1 MLGLKTGI
9 SKGFGG
15 ASLRNISA
23 QSLQYLSRL
32 VPYPTSARERIY
44 CDFIDG
50 LVSAGLENHF
60 DFLAINCA
68 ANEGTSLTNVW
79 SSDYQA
85 IQVKITSGLIFT
97 ADSGWSSG
105 SIGHH
110 ISSQFNPSTATSPKY
125 TLNDAMVGFWSGSPT
140 TLAET
145 SIFAATL
152 AAPQTPL
159 PQVSLSPRWTNG
171 ISYFCVNSS
180 SDSSAASSITS
191 DGLFIAQRT
200 ASNASALYRNNS
212 IVVSSSQASTSV
224 PNGVIRFRCTRPTRI
239 MFIGKS
245 MNSSQ
250 RASFQ
255 TLCENLVSS
264 ITGGTP

>member
-32 VPYPTSARERIY
+32 VPYPTSAREKAY

-50 LVSAGLENHF
+50 LVNAGLGDHF
-60 DFLAINCA
+60 DFLSINCA
-68 ANEGTSLTNVW
+68 VNGGTSLTNVW
-79 SSDYQA
+79 GTQYTA
-85 IQVKITSGLIFT
+85 IEIELTSGLTFS
-97 ADSGWSSG
+97 ANSGWSGGVS
-105 SIGHH
+105 GHH
-110 ISSQFNPSTATSPKY
+110 ISTQFNPAIAISPKY
-125 TLNDAMVGFWSGSPT
+125 TLNDAMAGFWCSSPT
-140 TLAET
+140 TIAAIQ
-145 SIFAATL
+145 IFAATI
-152 AAPQTPL
+152 ANPQTPL
-159 PQVSLSPRWTNG
+159 AQLSLYPKWSNGNASFCINGASDLSTASPFN
-171 ISYFCVNSS
+171 
-180 SDSSAASSITS
+180 S

-200 ASNASALYRNNS
+200 ASNACALYRNNS
-212 IVVSSSQASTSV
+212 LILSSSQSSSSV
-224 PNGVIRFRCTRPTRI
+224 PNGEIRFRCAHPTRI

-255 TLCENLVSS
+255 TLCENLITS
-264 ITGGTP
+264 ITGGIP